1 MKFAINQIY
10 GPNFDLKVNTPKDVL
25 VSHQQQDQ
33 RSGIEQKKATIKKRK
48 RATMQ
53 RIQKNITMAG
63 IINMAKK
70 NITEG
75 KIIKVGV

>member
-33 RSGIEQKKATIKKRK
+33 RSGIEQKKATIKKENEQLCK
-48 RATMQ
+48 EY
-53 RIQKNITMAG
+53 
-63 IINMAKK
+63 KK
-70 NITEG
+70 T
-75 KIIKVGV
+75 

>member
-1 MKFAINQIY
+1 
-10 GPNFDLKVNTPKDVL
+10 
-25 VSHQQQDQ
+25 
-33 RSGIEQKKATIKKRK
+33 
-48 RATMQ
+48 MQ